1 MGYQEKSLHVIWTVI
16 RDNLIFE
23 KMGAENGCEMDAQ
36 ELRKCGGLKFKGLV
50 DFYYLF
56 NT

>member
-1 MGYQEKSLHVIWTVI
+1 
-16 RDNLIFE
+16 
-23 KMGAENGCEMDAQ
+23 MGAENGCEMDAQ
-36 ELRKCGGLKFKGLV
+36 ELCKCGGLKFKGLV